1 MQTVEPL
8 YTCPLCQRSGFSFQG
23 IHRHHC
29 RAKPG
34 RARLTSTERADAI
47 IKSMPKGNHKPTT
60 RSAQIVLSDRALAT
74 TSAPQ
79 LQSLQEATL
88 KTMRLIETEQVRIDG
103 ADAAN
108 TMRRVFVG
116 FALQRV
122 KLSLK
127 HGDFLPWLKAHA
139 PVSHKQCTFYM
150 RLAVACCERVKLTK
164 PDLLTLP
171 GDQVT
176 LELDSEGTGR
186 DFAAKVA
193 KFCSDL
199 GFTDLLIR
207 EGIKDAPKKPALP
220 APREGADDRPID
232 PELAAQT
239 ARENLAE
246 WLSTGR
252 QILIDENLGQ
262 HLTPAELREIDT
274 EAAAILATFR
284 KGHRAA
290 LKTTTKRAA

>member
-127 HGDFLPWLKAHA
+127 HGDFPSLAKSPRA
-139 PVSHKQCTFYM
+139 
-150 RLAVACCERVKLTK
+150 RLAQAMHFLY
-164 PDLLTLP
+164 
-171 GDQVT
+171 
-176 LELDSEGTGR
+176 
-186 DFAAKVA
+186 
-193 KFCSDL
+193 
-199 GFTDLLIR
+199 
-207 EGIKDAPKKPALP
+207 
-220 APREGADDRPID
+220 APRRGV
-232 PELAAQT
+232 L
-239 ARENLAE
+239 
-246 WLSTGR
+246 
-252 QILIDENLGQ
+252 
-262 HLTPAELREIDT
+262 
-274 EAAAILATFR
+274 
-284 KGHRAA
+284 
-290 LKTTTKRAA
+290 